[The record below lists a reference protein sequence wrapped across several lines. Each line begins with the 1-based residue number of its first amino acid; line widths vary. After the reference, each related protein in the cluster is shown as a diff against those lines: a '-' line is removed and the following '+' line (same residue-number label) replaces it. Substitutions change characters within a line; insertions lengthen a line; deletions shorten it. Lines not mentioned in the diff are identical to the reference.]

1 MCSAPGK
8 RVRRRMKSP
17 GGFPAWDTVP
27 GTGRSDLIEGWI
39 STQRLL
45 VLRQPPS
52 QVRRWKEASVEVA
65 IGVDPSKSSLAVAAV
80 DPLGRVVGT
89 AEFTNDPRGHRAL
102 LRWARERGPDRVIG
116 IECSLSYGATL
127 SRLLLQSGE
136 DVREVPTTLT
146 HRQRRRRASQGKS
159 DMVEYRDQLVRA
171 RTQVANRTHADLVN
185 VLPGYE
191 SQVPNLRA
199 KAHRTTA
206 RSLLRGDRSVRGEL
220 GRKRLDE
227 LSRLE
232 REIAAMDRRIQAT
245 VRKTGTSLTSIPG
258 VGPFIAAKILGE
270 VGDPSRVRSKPAFAV
285 LSGTAPL
292 SASSGQVQRH
302 RLNRGGNRQLN
313 WALHYIALVQC
324 RIMPEAQAYM
334 DRQREAGK
342 SHKEAMRCLKRHLS
356 NVVYRHLVADARRAE
371 LAA

>member
-1 MCSAPGK
+1 MN
-8 RVRRRMKSP
+8 V
-17 GGFPAWDTVP
+17 
-27 GTGRSDLIEGWI
+27 
-39 STQRLL
+39 
-45 VLRQPPS
+45 
-52 QVRRWKEASVEVA
+52 
-65 IGVDPSKSSLAVAAV
+65 
-80 DPLGRVVGT
+80 
-89 AEFTNDPRGHRAL
+89 
-102 LRWARERGPDRVIG
+102 GPDRVIG
-116 IECSLSYGATL
+116 IECSLSFGATL

-159 DMVEYRDQLVRA
+159 DMVDSVAIARIVASGEVLPSAHRLEVLTDLRALVEYRDQLVRA

-191 SQVPNLRA
+191 RRVPNLRA

-206 RSLLRGDRSVRGEL
+206 RSLLRRDRSVRAEL

-232 REIAAMDRRIQAT
+232 REIAAMDRRIEQT

-313 WALHYIALVQC
+313 WALHYIALAQC
-324 RIMPEAQAYM
+324 RIMPDAQAYM

>member
-1 MCSAPGK
+1 M
-8 RVRRRMKSP
+8 
-17 GGFPAWDTVP
+17 
-27 GTGRSDLIEGWI
+27 
-39 STQRLL
+39 
-45 VLRQPPS
+45 
-52 QVRRWKEASVEVA
+52 EVA

-89 AEFTNDPRGHRAL
+89 AEFPNDPRGHRTL

-116 IECSLSYGATL
+116 IECSLSFGAAL

-146 HRQRRRRASQGKS
+146 HQQRRRRASQGKS
-159 DMVEYRDQLVRA
+159 DLVDSVAIARIVASGEVLPSANRLEVLTDLRALVEYRDQLVRA
-171 RTQVANRTHADLVN
+171 RTQVANRTHADLMN

-191 SQVPNLRA
+191 RRVPNLRA

-206 RSLLRGDRSVRGEL
+206 RSLLRGDRSVRAEL

-227 LSRLE
+227 LSRLD
-232 REIAAMDRRIQAT
+232 REIAAMDPRIEAT
-245 VRKTGTSLTSIPG
+245 VRKTETSLTSIPG

-324 RIMPEAQAYM
+324 RITPEAQAYM
-334 DRQREAGK
+334 ARQREAGK
-342 SHKEAMRCLKRHLS
+342 SHKEAMRCLKRQLS

>member
-1 MCSAPGK
+1 M
-8 RVRRRMKSP
+8 
-17 GGFPAWDTVP
+17 
-27 GTGRSDLIEGWI
+27 
-39 STQRLL
+39 
-45 VLRQPPS
+45 
-52 QVRRWKEASVEVA
+52 EVA

-89 AEFTNDPRGHRAL
+89 AEFCNDPRGHRAL
-102 LRWARERGPDRVIG
+102 LRWAREHGPDRVIG
-116 IECSLSYGATL
+116 IECSLSFGATL

-159 DMVEYRDQLVRA
+159 DMVDSVAIARIVASGEVLPSAHRLEVLTDLRALVEYRDQLVRA

-191 SQVPNLRA
+191 RQVPNLRA

-206 RSLLRGDRSVRGEL
+206 RSLLRGDRSVRAEL
-220 GRKRLDE
+220 GRKRLGE

-232 REIAAMDRRIQAT
+232 KEIAAMDRRIEQT

-292 SASSGQVQRH
+292 PASSGQVQRH
-302 RLNRGGNRQLN
+302 RLNHGGNRQLN

-324 RIMPEAQAYM
+324 RILPEAQAYM

>member
-1 MCSAPGK
+1 M
-8 RVRRRMKSP
+8 
-17 GGFPAWDTVP
+17 
-27 GTGRSDLIEGWI
+27 LGW
-39 STQRLL
+39 
-45 VLRQPPS
+45 
-52 QVRRWKEASVEVA
+52 
-65 IGVDPSKSSLAVAAV
+65 
-80 DPLGRVVGT
+80 VG
-89 AEFTNDPRGHRAL
+89 
-102 LRWARERGPDRVIG
+102 ERGPDRVIG

-127 SRLLLQSGE
+127 SRVLLRSGE

-159 DMVEYRDQLVRA
+159 DMVDSVAIARIVASGEVLPSAHRLEVLADLRALVEYRDQLVRA

-191 SQVPNLRA
+191 RQVPNLRA

-206 RSLLRGDRSVRGEL
+206 RSLLRGDRSVRAEL

-232 REIAAMDRRIQAT
+232 REIAAMDRRIEAT
-245 VRKTGTSLTSIPG
+245 VRKTRTSLTSIPG

-324 RIMPEAQAYM
+324 RIMPDAQAYM

-342 SHKEAMRCLKRHLS
+342 SHKEAMRCLKRQLS